1 MGPMCP
7 FQSCFIMTYSKRY
20 KLFWVLSL
28 SSIHYF
34 LILSLV
40 FSSSSPSLED
50 LLLGSYLSL
59 PQKVPTIER
68 KYMTLCSVGQIYCM
82 EHIFSSSTHFL
93 SKPYLWCIKNFP
105 LSISISIPISTFSVT
120 HLLMNTKGDFCD
132 FMIVNRILM
141 NMGVSLL
148 SRL

>member
-7 FQSCFIMTYSKRY
+7 FQSCFIMTYSKLFKR
-20 KLFWVLSL
+20 FWVLSL

-34 LILSLV
+34 LILFLF

-50 LLLGSYLSL
+50 LLLGSYVSL

-82 EHIFSSSTHFL
+82 EHIFSSSIHFL
-93 SKPYLWCIKNFP
+93 SKPYLWCIKNSP
-105 LSISISIPISTFSVT
+105 LSIPISISTFSVT
-120 HLLMNTKGDFCD
+120 HLLMNTEGDFCD